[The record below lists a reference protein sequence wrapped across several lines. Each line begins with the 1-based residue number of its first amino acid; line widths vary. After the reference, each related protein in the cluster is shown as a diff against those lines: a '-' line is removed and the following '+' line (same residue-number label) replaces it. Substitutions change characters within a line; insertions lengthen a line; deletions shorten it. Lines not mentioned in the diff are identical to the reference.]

1 MFSANK
7 QINKVVIYPDFLN
20 NSSPIADGDRN
31 TAEIAVLGMLRQP
44 RSGDRGFMI
53 YATVDKVGS
62 S

>member
-53 YATVDKVGS
+53 YANVDKVGS